1 MNLLYLLPFLTKLSE
16 NLQRVN
22 NRINKYLV
30 RPNAKQ
36 IHDVRT
42 SIRRLDATISI
53 LPKKCRNEPAQSKY
67 VQQCNALFDITSEIR
82 DFDIIYEKIQ
92 KYPSSIQRDSIIEDL
107 KKIREVKLKKAK
119 TIAVPLKNTDVAAL
133 LDELGVTEKEL
144 QKRYDKIVSRWI
156 SIIESTFPAVLSNPL
171 ALKELHDI
179 RITCKKLRYML
190 EILPDEN
197 KPAVQIRGY
206 LRKIQD
212 SLGAIHDSDFTVSYL
227 QSLPQ
232 SSKVI
237 QEIIGKENELRKQQ
251 FERFLNYSKRRLGI
265 SPDSFLCKIGI
276 FKLAN

>member
-1 MNLLYLLPFLTKLSE
+1 MRSRFMVLELQLDGLMQPFQYCLRNVETNRPYQNMFNSAMHFLRLLAKLEILT
-16 NLQRVN
+16 
-22 NRINKYLV
+22 
-30 RPNAKQ
+30 
-36 IHDVRT
+36 
-42 SIRRLDATISI
+42 
-53 LPKKCRNEPAQSKY
+53 
-67 VQQCNALFDITSEIR
+67 LFMKS
-82 DFDIIYEKIQ
+82 YE
-92 KYPSSIQRDSIIEDL
+92 KYPSSIQRDSIIGNL
-107 KKIREVKLKKAK
+107 KKIRKVKLKRAK
-119 TIAVPLKNTDVAAL
+119 TIAVPLKNTDVATL

-171 ALKELHDI
+171 ARKELHDI

-197 KPAVQIRGY
+197 TPAVQIGGY

-251 FERFLNYSKRRLGI
+251 FKRFLNYSKRRLGI